1 VTRTPQAHRL
11 FVAAAATLAVVGL
24 AACGGSSSGGTSAG
38 ASSAAASST
47 GASSAGG
54 EAVTLRLGYFP
65 NITHAVAIAGIQKGI
80 YAKDLGSN
88 VTLKTA
94 TFNAGPEAV
103 QALFSGA
110 IDASFVGPNPT
121 INAWAKSKGKAIK
134 VIAGAASGGAY
145 LVVKPGITSAAQ
157 LKGKKIATPQLG
169 NTQDV
174 ALRYWLKK
182 QGLKADQ
189 TGGGD
194 VSIVPEDNGQTL
206 TSFASGQID
215 GAWVP
220 EPFATRLQTESGGKV
235 LVDEKDLWP
244 GGAYVTTDLV
254 VTTKFLDAHPDI
266 VKALLQGEVDSVAYL
281 KANPAEAQ
289 AAVNDGI
296 KAISGKALKPDVLA
310 AAWKNVTFTVD
321 PVASSLVAGAQ
332 HAEDV
337 GLLDKVDLGGLYDLD
352 PLNAVLTAAGQPT
365 VKGAS

>member
-1 VTRTPQAHRL
+1 VTRLSRAKLLAT
-11 FVAAAATLAVVGL
+11 AATALAMVAL
-24 AACGGSSSGGTSAG
+24 AACGNSGSSGSSGP
-38 ASSAAASST
+38 
-47 GASSAGG
+47 
-54 EAVTLRLGYFP
+54 VTLRLGYFP
-65 NITHAVAIAGIQKGI
+65 NLTHAVAIAGIQKGI
-80 YAKDLGSN
+80 YAKDLGSK
-88 VTLKTA
+88 VTLKKS

-145 LVVKPGITSAAQ
+145 LVVKPSITSAAD

-174 ALRYWLKK
+174 ALRYWLKSK
-182 QGLKADQ
+182 GLNADQ
-189 TGGGD
+189 QGGGD

-220 EPFATRLQTESGGKV
+220 EPYATRMVVESGGKI

-244 GGAYVTTDLV
+244 QGQYVTTDLV
-254 VTTKFLDAHPDI
+254 VTTKFLADHPDV
-266 VKALLQGEVDSVAYL
+266 VKALLKGEVDTIAYM

-289 AAVNDGI
+289 TEVNAGI
-296 KAISGKALKPDVLA
+296 KAISGKALAPDVLA
-310 AAWKNVTFTVD
+310 MAWSHVTFTVD
-321 PVASSLVAGAQ
+321 PIASSLVTGAQ

-337 GLLDKVDLGGLYDLD
+337 GLLDKVDLDGLYDLD
-352 PLNAVLTAAGQPT
+352 PLNAVLKAAGQPA
-365 VKGAS
+365 VQGAK